1 MRQRNVVRSFYQAW
15 CRNSGCT
22 PEGLKDP
29 ADFIEAVRFRR
40 RNCESF
46 RREIVEPPA
55 TGRIG
60 ICSDCLL
67 SRPYRNKRDV
77 LAVLDIFERV
87 ADFLPALWT
96 RPIERNVLGE
106 VPDRLLE

>member
-1 MRQRNVVRSFYQAW
+1 MLSEALIEHGVSPQAP
-15 CRNSGCT
+15 T

-29 ADFIEAVRFRR
+29 ADFITARFRR

-60 ICSDCLL
+60 ICSDCL
-67 SRPYRNKRDV
+67 RPYRNKRDV
-77 LAVLDIFERV
+77 LAVLGIYLDRRIS
-87 ADFLPALWT
+87 LPALDPADRT
-96 RPIERNVLGE
+96 KRAE
-106 VPDRLLE
+106 VRIS

>member
-1 MRQRNVVRSFYQAW
+1 MVSKLVAS
-15 CRNSGCT
+15 T

-29 ADFIEAVRFRR
+29 ADFIEARFRR

-67 SRPYRNKRDV
+67 RDPT
-77 LAVLDIFERV
+77 ATRGTSWQFWGYIERV
-87 ADFLPALWT
+87 VDFFASSMDPADRTKRAW
-96 RPIERNVLGE
+96 
-106 VPDRLLE
+106 